1 MATVDARLS
10 NATFYDVTR
19 FDVVKGEV
27 FSLSLIDWPAESR
40 WVSENDPVLQIVHEP
55 GNEGKI
61 TAKELG
67 VSTIWFFEKTAFGE
81 QPKVIKELLI
91 TVVAEI
97 VQPVSDL
104 GLSAQVVDKTV

>member
-1 MATVDARLS
+1 MAIVDARLT

-19 FDVVKGEV
+19 FDVVKGQV
-27 FSLSLIDWPAESR
+27 FSLTLIDWPDESR
-40 WVSENDPVLQIVHEP
+40 WVSENDPVLEIVHAP
-55 GNEGKI
+55 GNEGEI

-67 VSTIWFFEKTAFGE
+67 ISTIWMFEKAAFGE

-97 VQPVSDL
+97 LPMVSDL
-104 GLSAQVVDKTV
+104 GLSVSIVDKI